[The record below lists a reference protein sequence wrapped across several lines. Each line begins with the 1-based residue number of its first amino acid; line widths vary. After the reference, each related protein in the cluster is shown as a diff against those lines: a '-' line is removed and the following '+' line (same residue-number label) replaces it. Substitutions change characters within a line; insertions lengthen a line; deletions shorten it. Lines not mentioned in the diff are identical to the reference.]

1 MTKTNRLLL
10 VTAALLLIVAVVL
23 FSLGTQRREQQIF
36 QQAIQ
41 DYREAKLAQYRA
53 ENDRYADYEVEVAF
67 LGDSLTDGYDLTK
80 YYPQY
85 VTANRGIGGD
95 TTFDLEARLAVSVY
109 ELKPQVAVMLIG
121 ANNPYT
127 MMENYEAILSGLK
140 TNLPNTQVVLLSMTA
155 MGGEIWGPKN
165 PQAALNNVR
174 IKALAKKYDFT
185 YVDLFTPLYD
195 LSAGEV
201 YAGYTVDGGHF
212 THEGYLAVTAQIT
225 PVLEQLLEK

>member
-23 FSLGTQRREQQIF
+23 FSFGTQRREQQIW